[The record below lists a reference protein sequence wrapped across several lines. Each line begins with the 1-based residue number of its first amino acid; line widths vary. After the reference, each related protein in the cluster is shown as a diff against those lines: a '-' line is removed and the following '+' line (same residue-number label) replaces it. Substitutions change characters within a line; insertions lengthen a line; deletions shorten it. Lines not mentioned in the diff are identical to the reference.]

1 MTLSESFVIRLKRGE
16 PAAYEELLGRFES
29 PLYRFFYYD
38 HRDHHIAQEQSAETF
53 AQLAQSIATFAG
65 CDSQLSAFVFSIARR
80 VQLRSWRT
88 RKQATL
94 PLESAADS
102 AQASPCPVQQAA
114 GREQLSLVLAAI
126 GALEQPQR
134 NVLLLRFV
142 EGLSLAEIAT
152 ALDIPLGTVKSHIHR
167 GREYLRQRFFPQEY
181 QP

>member
-1 MTLSESFVIRLKRGE
+1 M
-16 PAAYEELLGRFES
+16 
-29 PLYRFFYYD
+29 
-38 HRDHHIAQEQSAETF
+38 
-53 AQLAQSIATFAG
+53 
-65 CDSQLSAFVFSIARR
+65 
-80 VQLRSWRT
+80 
-88 RKQATL
+88 
-94 PLESAADS
+94 
-102 AQASPCPVQQAA
+102 
-114 GREQLSLVLAAI
+114 LAAI